1 VGLRPHLFLL
11 LLLAACASAP
21 SVQPRVVV
29 AQTSRVQPLR
39 TLTETAVPVEFRLDI
54 ENPLDHQITLLVV
67 EMETVGETGGY
78 FMPRVRHTFSKAID
92 AHKTESID
100 VRTWVRPLQE
110 TDAGNIVTA
119 VMIRG
124 MARFDSNGTTVQ
136 SAFTARLAQ

>member
-1 VGLRPHLFLL
+1 
-11 LLLAACASAP
+11 
-21 SVQPRVVV
+21 VV
-29 AQTSRVQPLR
+29 AQTSRVKPLL
-39 TLTETAVPVEFRLDI
+39 TLSETAVPVEFRLDI

-78 FMPRVRHTFSKAID
+78 YMPRVRHTFTKLID

-100 VRTWVRPLQE
+100 VRTWVRPLQQ
-110 TDAGNIVTA
+110 TDTGNIVTA

-124 MARFDSNGTTVQ
+124 TARFDSNGTTIQ